1 MGGDVVE
8 GDEVTLDSYTAT
20 FDDANIGSNRTVTLT
35 GYTLGGKDGQ
45 NYVLE
50 VPKEIG
56 TAAIVLPGAE
66 DTGAQ
71 VAVVV
76 PNVVVIPDVVAN
88 PTNTVPKLLTF
99 EIKNTEEPVTVDR
112 VFPAINGPGKIKITI
127 YVWGEIS
134 ESEAGPAVKQVENTI
149 EDAAHQ
155 ETPGIENVQTEG
167 ALSGTGTQ
175 GTMDFSSNPV
185 QSPSTSIDNS
195 ENSDKGAGNS
205 SEDEENISNDT
216 DKG

>member
-1 MGGDVVE
+1 M
-8 GDEVTLDSYTAT
+8 T
-20 FDDANIGSNRTVTLT
+20 
-35 GYTLGGKDGQ
+35 
-45 NYVLE
+45 
-50 VPKEIG
+50 
-56 TAAIVLPGAE
+56 
-66 DTGAQ
+66 
-71 VAVVV
+71 
-76 PNVVVIPDVVAN
+76 
-88 PTNTVPKLLTF
+88 
-99 EIKNTEEPVTVDR
+99 IK
-112 VFPAINGPGKIKITI
+112 I

-155 ETPGIENVQTEG
+155 ETPGIERVQTEG

-185 QSPSTSIDNS
+185 RSPSTSIDNS

-205 SEDEENISNDT
+205 SEDEENLSNDT